1 MLSCVS
7 LSLPYAIYLNKQ
19 RKTSLKVELELPPIL
34 LRYVPATAAASD
46 NGLKA
51 VRIRSNKR
59 ALGKFFY
66 AYLM

>member
-1 MLSCVS
+1 M
-7 LSLPYAIYLNKQ
+7 
-19 RKTSLKVELELPPIL
+19 KVELELPPIL